1 MFTTDSRTEK
11 FLDWIG
17 VKWHYTNEMSFD
29 RLSPK
34 WDTQNLGRSQV
45 RVQAAVQEYGAL
57 MDRGSAAPAPILWL
71 NNESEENEVLDG
83 IQRLLAEEARKAVSF
98 SAYVVETDSSVMV
111 KKIRVFANYRLQGG
125 FGESSEWTLEKAVVE
140 LVNSDSMSVEEVA
153 EFGGWPPATVRDK
166 KQSIDFGNL
175 VRGVGGPDKLPDSLL
190 RVVAQHSV
198 REDFSSAPV
207 PVAGFL
213 NDIKRMRLSTAEAD
227 PYLETFFAVSRS
239 KGSLFDQ
246 FNRKLNEFRDDDE
259 VAGRLADPS
268 RRRYQPMSSE
278 GKLLKVLKSALT
290 TATNVL
296 DGGDIVSDMAEYFQV
311 IGQIKKVLTQIER
324 ISKNKKGK

>member
-29 RLSPK
+29 RLSPN
-34 WDTQNLGRSQV
+34 WDSQNLGRSQV

-57 MDRGSAAPAPILWL
+57 MDRGSAAPAPILWF
-71 NNESEENEVLDG
+71 NDESDYNEVLDG
-83 IQRLLAEEARKAVSF
+83 IQRLLAEEARKSVSF
-98 SAYVVETDSSVMV
+98 SAYVVESDSPIMV

-125 FGESSEWTLEKAVVE
+125 FGESSEWTLEKAIIE
-140 LVNSDSMSVEEVA
+140 LINSDSMSIEEVA

-175 VRGVGGPDKLPDSLL
+175 VRDVGGPDKLPDSML
-190 RVVAQHSV
+190 RSVGKHSA

-207 PVAGFL
+207 PIAGFL
-213 NDIKRMRLSTAEAD
+213 NDVKRMRLSAAEAE
-227 PYLETFFAVSRS
+227 PYLETFFSVSRS
-239 KGSLFDQ
+239 KGKLFDQ
-246 FNRKLNEFRDDDE
+246 FNRKLTEFRDDDE

-278 GKLLKVLKSALT
+278 GKLLKVLKGALT
-290 TATNVL
+290 TASNVL
-296 DGGDIVSDMAEYFQV
+296 DSGDIVCDMAEYFQTV
-311 IGQIKKVLTQIER
+311 GKIKKVLSQIER
-324 ISKNKKGK
+324 ISKNKKR